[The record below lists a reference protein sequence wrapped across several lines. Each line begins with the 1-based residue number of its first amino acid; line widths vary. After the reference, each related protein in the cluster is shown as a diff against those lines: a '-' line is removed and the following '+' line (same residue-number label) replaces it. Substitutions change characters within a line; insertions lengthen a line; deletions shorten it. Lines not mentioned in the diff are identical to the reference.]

1 MEENKKLSK
10 ETVDVLRSL
19 KQDFKSSKSVKQD
32 SMSEVFNNAMDV
44 AVTFVDEHLQG
55 HCNIIKEYETV
66 SYVLRMRDVQIDEN
80 GLKNINNL
88 ITARQYWAEKFMN
101 CESNEKVKTYASMM
115 YCDIQLKALLNIQ
128 DYE

>member
-10 ETVDVLRSL
+10 ETVEVLKSL
-19 KQDFKSSKSVKQD
+19 KQDLKSCKAVNNS
-32 SMSEVFNNAMDV
+32 SMTEVFNNAMDV
-44 AVTFVDEHLQG
+44 AVTFVEEHLQG

-66 SYVLRMRDVQIDEN
+66 SYVLRMRDFKIDEN

-88 ITARQYWAEKFMN
+88 ITSRQYWAEKFMN
-101 CESNEKVKTYASMM
+101 CEANEKVKVYASMM

-128 DYE
+128 DYD